1 MRIFLPILA
10 ILAGGCVAFFLTSEG
25 PVNETIAGWSE
36 RLSGT
41 PQPQEPVTYSVWLHE
56 IEAEPRRADGSAWD
70 DDGSAPDLSAS
81 LYWQEVRLLESG
93 VAEDSLI
100 ARWSPKQLKVGQLLD
115 GSLNENDFE
124 SVAMVRSLP
133 NAFLGLAIYEHDPL
147 QRDFVGLVRLP
158 AAALKPGIVKVP
170 INQDGIVTLKLGVAP
185 ASGDLHRSTR
195 QTELDTA
202 VWLTTAPDYTKS
214 SFERSMDSM
223 SDDFEE
229 LGEMGRSMFK
239 SLMQSDAEE

>member
-10 ILAGGCVAFFLTSEG
+10 ILAGGCVAFFMTRDG
-25 PVNETIAGWSE
+25 PLNATIADWSE

-41 PQPQEPVTYSVWLHE
+41 AQPPEPVTYRVWLHE
-56 IEAEPRRADGSAWD
+56 IEAQPRRVDGSAWD

-133 NAFLGLAIYEHDPL
+133 DAFLELAIYEHDPL

-158 AAALKPGIVKVP
+158 AAVLKAGIIKVP

-185 ASGDLHRSTR
+185 SSGELQRSTR
-195 QTELDTA
+195 QTQLDTA

-239 SLMQSDAEE
+239 SLMQSGTEE